1 MNKKTRKG
9 ADGHHRQREWLVVAY
24 LQSQSQASS
33 RRQCGDKTQWILV
46 ISTFH
51 ELRNHVTASW
61 GRNSEIWLRIAVD

>member
-1 MNKKTRKG
+1 MNEKPRKG
-9 ADGHHRQREWLVVAY
+9 AYGHHRQRKWLAVAY

-33 RRQCGDKTQWILV
+33 HRQRGDKTQWILV

-61 GRNSEIWLRIAVD
+61 GEIQKSRSE